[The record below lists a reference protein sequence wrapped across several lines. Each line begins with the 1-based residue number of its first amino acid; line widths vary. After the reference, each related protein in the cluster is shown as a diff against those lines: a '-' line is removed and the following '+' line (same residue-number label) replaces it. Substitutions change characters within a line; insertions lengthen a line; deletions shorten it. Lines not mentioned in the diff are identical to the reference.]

1 MRQFLF
7 TPVTLLMSLTSFSQE
22 TATVRDIIHWRD
34 FGEAG
39 AEEFRRGDAL
49 YNLTYKR
56 KVLSD
61 NGKRDTSFMFSNK
74 TDVGGLLISVDR
86 SRVKE
91 VNVHWN
97 WLDGYYRKDMFMY
110 LNGSNAPF
118 AGVKE
123 VLDSKPKGYSK
134 FEYRAAQT
142 IEGYTIPGEPEWS
155 RVSLESSFKHF
166 ALTPSYYVNR
176 EYLNYI
182 TEIEIIREID
192 INEHRHAILKD
203 VSAADYDGHHFCLVS
218 EAGRLITIAEESD
231 DFGNTDI
238 DITTDGEIF
247 PDAET
252 LAQAAKFTMNIG
264 VDGGF
269 TLSLSGSGKLLGVT
283 STGALSLQESPCEF
297 TLGEDGEILT
307 GSDTPLE
314 FSKQMKTARNIAK
327 RNNLYLF
334 RSDEV
339 SVPTAVESIP
349 DNTAAP
355 VTYFDLNGQR
365 LPAAPAAPGLY
376 IRRTGSKVE
385 KEVVR

>member
-1 MRQFLF
+1 
-7 TPVTLLMSLTSFSQE
+7 
-22 TATVRDIIHWRD
+22 
-34 FGEAG
+34 
-39 AEEFRRGDAL
+39 
-49 YNLTYKR
+49 
-56 KVLSD
+56 
-61 NGKRDTSFMFSNK
+61 
-74 TDVGGLLISVDR
+74 
-86 SRVKE
+86 
-91 VNVHWN
+91 
-97 WLDGYYRKDMFMY
+97 MY

-142 IEGYTIPGEPEWS
+142 IAGYTIPGEPEWS
-155 RVSLESSFKHF
+155 RVSPESSFRYF

-203 VSAADYDGHHFCLVS
+203 VSAADHDGHHFCLVS
-218 EAGRLITIAEESD
+218 ETGQLITIAEESD
-231 DFGNTDI
+231 NFSNTDI

-385 KEVVR
+385 KVVVR